1 MSKFTPLNEELYEY
15 IVAQRSNSS
24 DPVLDKLRAE
34 TETLG
39 DDLKQ
44 MQIGADQGAFFTILV
59 AALGVKNALEI
70 GTFTGFS
77 STCIAR
83 GLPADGKLICLDQS
97 EEWTNMARRVWKEA
111 GVDSKIELRLG
122 DAHENVKNV
131 KGPLD
136 FVFIDADKTGYD
148 HYYEIILPQV
158 RQNGVIVFD
167 NMLRGGRVINP
178 DSENENDVSVVAL
191 NQKLANDNRVQCA
204 LVPIADGLQIC
215 RKL

>member
-1 MSKFTPLNEELYEY
+1 MSKFTSLNEELYEY

-39 DDLKQ
+39 DIKE
-44 MQIGADQGAFFTILV
+44 MQIGADQGTFFTILV
-59 AALGVKNALEI
+59 AILDVKNALEI

-83 GLPADGKLICLDQS
+83 GLPEDGKLICLDQS
-97 EEWTNMARRVWKEA
+97 EEWTNIARRTWKEA
-111 GVDSKIELRLG
+111 GVDSKIELRIG

-131 KGPLD
+131 EGPLD

-148 HYYEIILPQV
+148 HYYETILPQV
-158 RQNGVIVFD
+158 RQNGVIIFD
-167 NMLRGGRVINP
+167 NMLRNGRVINL
-178 DSENENDVSVVAL
+178 DSDNENDVAVIEL
-191 NQKLANDNRVQCA
+191 NQKLAIDNRIQCA

>member
-15 IVAQRSNSS
+15 IVAQRSNSA
-24 DPVLDKLRAE
+24 DPVLDKLRAK

-39 DDLKQ
+39 DIKE

-59 AALGVKNALEI
+59 AALGAKNALEI
-70 GTFTGFS
+70 GTFTGYS

-97 EEWTNMARRVWKEA
+97 EEWTNIARQTWKEA
-111 GVDSKIELRLG
+111 GVDSKIELRVG

-131 KGPLD
+131 EGPLD
-136 FVFIDADKTGYD
+136 FVFLDADKTGYEN
-148 HYYEIILPQV
+148 YYETILPQV
-158 RQNGVIVFD
+158 RQNGVIIFD
-167 NMLRGGRVINP
+167 NMLRNGRVISP
-178 DSENENDVSVVAL
+178 DPENENDAAVVAL
-191 NQKLANDNRVQCA
+191 NQKLANDKRIECA

>member
-1 MSKFTPLNEELYEY
+1 MSKFTPLNDELYNY
-15 IVAQRSNSS
+15 IIDQRSHTS
-24 DPVLDKLRAE
+24 DPVLEKLRAE

-44 MQIGADQGAFFTILV
+44 MQIGPDQGAFFTILV

-70 GTFTGFS
+70 GTFTGYS

-83 GLPADGKLICLDQS
+83 GLPADGELICLDQS
-97 EEWTNMARRVWKEA
+97 EEWTNIARRTWKEA

-122 DAHENVKNV
+122 DGHENVKGV
-131 KGPLD
+131 QGPLD

-148 HYYEIILPQV
+148 HYYETILPQV
-158 RQNGVIVFD
+158 RPGGVIIFD
-167 NMLRGGRVINP
+167 NMLRGGRVISP
-178 DSENENDVSVVAL
+178 DADNENDAAVVAL
-191 NQKLANDNRVQCA
+191 NQKLANDDRIECA
-204 LVPIADGLQIC
+204 LIPIADGLQFC

>member
-39 DDLKQ
+39 DIKE
-44 MQIGADQGAFFTILV
+44 MQIGADQGTFFTILV
-59 AALGVKNALEI
+59 AILDVKNALEI

-83 GLPADGKLICLDQS
+83 GLPEDGKLICLDQS
-97 EEWTNMARRVWKEA
+97 EEWTNIARRTWKEA
-111 GVDSKIELRLG
+111 GVDSKIELRIG

-131 KGPLD
+131 EGPLD

-148 HYYEIILPQV
+148 HYYETILPQV
-158 RQNGVIVFD
+158 RQNGVIIFD
-167 NMLRGGRVINP
+167 NMLRNGRVINL
-178 DSENENDVSVVAL
+178 DSDNENDVAVIEL
-191 NQKLANDNRVQCA
+191 NQKLAIDNRIQCA

>member
-1 MSKFTPLNEELYEY
+1 MSKFTPLNEELYSY

-39 DDLKQ
+39 DIKE

-83 GLPADGKLICLDQS
+83 GLPADGTLICLDQS
-97 EEWTNMARRVWKEA
+97 EDWTNIARRTWKEA
-111 GVDSKIELRLG
+111 GVESKIELRLG
-122 DAHENVKNV
+122 DGHENVKNV
-131 KGPLD
+131 QGPLD

-148 HYYEIILPQV
+148 HYYETILPQV
-158 RQNGVIVFD
+158 RVGGVIIFD

-178 DSENENDVSVVAL
+178 DPENENDAAVVAL
-191 NQKLANDNRVQCA
+191 NQKLANDHRIQCA
-204 LVPIADGLQIC
+204 LIPIADGLQFC

>member
-44 MQIGADQGAFFTILV
+44 MQIGADQGAVFTILV

-148 HYYEIILPQV
+148 HYYETILPQV

-178 DSENENDVSVVAL
+178 DLENENDVSVVAL

>member
-15 IVAQRSNSS
+15 IVAQRSNSN
-24 DPVLDKLRAE
+24 DPVLDNLRTE
-34 TETLG
+34 TEKLG
-39 DDLKQ
+39 DLKS

-83 GLPADGKLICLDQS
+83 GLPDDGKLICLDQS
-97 EEWTNMARRVWKEA
+97 EEWTNIARRVWKEA
-111 GVDSKIELRLG
+111 GVDSKIELRVG

-131 KGPLD
+131 EGPLD
-136 FVFIDADKTGYD
+136 FVFLDADKTGYE
-148 HYYEIILPQV
+148 HYYETILSHV
-158 RQNGVIVFD
+158 RPNGVIIFD
-167 NMLRGGRVINP
+167 NMLRDGRVINP
-178 DSENENDVSVVAL
+178 DPENENDAAVVAL
-191 NQKLANDNRVQCA
+191 NQKLANDKRIQCA
-204 LVPIADGLQIC
+204 LVPIADGLQVC